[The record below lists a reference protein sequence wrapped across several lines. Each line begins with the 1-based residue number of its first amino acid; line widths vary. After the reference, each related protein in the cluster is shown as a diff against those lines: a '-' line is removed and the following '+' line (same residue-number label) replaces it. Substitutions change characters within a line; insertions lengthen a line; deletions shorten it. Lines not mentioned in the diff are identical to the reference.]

1 VDTPRKL
8 SGEQNLALA
17 AHMHVRP
24 GITLAQFQAWLLAE
38 HGIALSTGDIWN
50 AARRLG
56 GCRPKKPCARPIRT
70 SPMSHPAQAVES
82 GTASTS
88 NRSPSGVAG
97 AAPSTCDRVR
107 RMTIR
112 RCRADHRRLSA
123 KPLDDC
129 LYALPATIPH
139 LTRSSLHV
147 ACNATISRACRRSKA
162 TSPSAASSVH
172 ALSATCTSKW
182 QNSAFVELQENAKT
196 ATSRDFL
203 LRLIEAVPTRSIPC
217 SPTAASRSGRRAVAH
232 RPPRRSGKPGQW

>member
-1 VDTPRKL
+1 VDSAAQAVWRTEPGAGGAYAL
-8 SGEQNLALA
+8 SDRGS
-17 AHMHVRP
+17 R
-24 GITLAQFQAWLLAE
+24 LAQLQAWLLAE

-70 SPMSHPAQAVES
+70 SPTSSHPAQAVES

-107 RMTIR
+107 RITIP

-172 ALSATCTSKW
+172 ALSATCRSKC
-182 QNSAFVELQENAKT
+182 QNRVRRAARERKET
-196 ATSRDFL
+196 AT
-203 LRLIEAVPTRSIPC
+203 
-217 SPTAASRSGRRAVAH
+217 
-232 RPPRRSGKPGQW
+232 